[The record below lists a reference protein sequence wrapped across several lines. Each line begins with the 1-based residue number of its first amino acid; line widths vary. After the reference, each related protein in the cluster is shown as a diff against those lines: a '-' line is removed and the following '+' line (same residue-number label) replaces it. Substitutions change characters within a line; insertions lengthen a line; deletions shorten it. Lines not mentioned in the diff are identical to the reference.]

1 MSKSS
6 PRRPVTALAAV
17 AAVALIGVGAA
28 AGPAAAG
35 PRPKVDFL
43 CGVYVD
49 GEITDVVPSPKRPRL
64 TQPVA
69 CVLHLRN
76 PSKAGAAPYQA
87 NIATRRHLRAPNG
100 DATDL
105 FTDGVFGAVAHA
117 PGADASDL
125 ELVMIPGQENDN
137 GEVLF
142 ATCEDFDIIGRL
154 TDDGGAVVW
163 EQTLPVAQGC
173 PQLDPPPEPLPPGRF
188 AGRGV
193 GNEVVD
199 WILSGDGSQP
209 WRAFAVPVGAQTY
222 YVIGGCSGVDMETT
236 CAATVFDAR
245 GGRRKRVAV
254 SFLLPYEDDAEPDL
268 TELELARAELDQ
280 ALDHAGG
287 VELIAHPL
295 GARPLTYDPIG
306 LAWDARKAT
315 LTIRD
320 RGKVFKKVKAP
331 RTPRGMRIADA
342 ALYYQEGGDPVLGIL
357 RVQRSEVEGIG
368 GDDALVPTRL
378 PTIDN
383 E

>member
-1 MSKSS
+1 MSKLSL
-6 PRRPVTALAAV
+6 VCALTAV
-17 AAVALIGVGAA
+17 AAALIGVGATA
-28 AGPAAAG
+28 RPAVAGAK
-35 PRPKVDFL
+35 PKVDLL

-49 GEITDVVPSPKRPRL
+49 GDITDVVPSARRPRL

-69 CVLHLRN
+69 CVLHLRK
-76 PSKAGAAPYQA
+76 PGRATYQA
-87 NIATRRHLRAPNG
+87 NLATRRHLRAPNG
-100 DATDL
+100 DATDV
-105 FTDGVFGAVAHA
+105 FTDGVFAQVAHPA
-117 PGADASDL
+117 GGDATDL
-125 ELVMIPGQENDN
+125 ELVMVPGQENDN

-142 ATCEDFDIIGRL
+142 ATCEDFDIVGRL
-154 TDDGGAVVW
+154 TDDAGAVVW
-163 EQTLPVAQGC
+163 EQTLKVVQGC
-173 PQLDPPPEPLPPGRF
+173 PRLEPPPAPLPPGRF
-188 AGRGV
+188 NGAGV
-193 GNEVVD
+193 GNDVVD

-222 YVIGGCSGVDMETT
+222 YVIGGCSGVEMQAT
-236 CAATVFDAR
+236 CEATVFDAR
-245 GGRRKRVAV
+245 GARKKQVAV
-254 SFLLPYEDDAEPDL
+254 SITLPYGDDEQLDL
-268 TELELARAELDQ
+268 TELELARADLDQ

-287 VELIAHPL
+287 VELIPHPL

-306 LAWDARKAT
+306 LAWDARRAT

-331 RTPRGMRIADA
+331 RTPRGMRIDEV

-368 GDDALVPTRL
+368 SDAALVPTRL